1 MSEAKNALTPD
12 QLVDRFGGSIK
23 KGTLAN
29 WRSQG
34 KGPPWSKRGA
44 KVVYPLA
51 KLIAWE
57 AANDNQPPENDD
69 AKST

>member
-12 QLVDRFGGSIK
+12 EVVARWSGATK

-51 KLIAWE
+51 KLEAWE
-57 AANDNQPPENDD
+57 AANDNQPETDNDKQD
-69 AKST
+69 